1 MDTPLTPGWYTRFP
15 IQPLTFIAAN
25 HLDFL
30 TGNVIKYVCRHDAR
44 NGVEDLEK
52 ARVYLDALIE
62 RARRRPDNAA
72 QMHNNHHHGE

>member
-1 MDTPLTPGWYTRFP
+1 MDASLSPGWYTRFS

-25 HLDFL
+25 NLDFL
-30 TGNVIKYVCRHDAR
+30 TGNIIKYVCRHDAR

-62 RARRRPDNAA
+62 RVRRSGNDI
-72 QMHNNHHHGE
+72 Q